1 MDYQQYLEA
10 LKARPIPKEMSF
22 PATEYE
28 ARIDKVRARLDAA
41 GLDGLLASF
50 VNSVSYLSG
59 YQVFATDLPAFLLL
73 PRDGD
78 PVLVVVA
85 IEIPGALLSG
95 AVDDVR
101 GLDWLSPDG
110 SAGLLQAVIQEK
122 GLAGARIGFE
132 PRRPGLSVDI
142 YERIRGTLAG
152 ARFEDASDLVGEV
165 RRIKSPAEIEHMRQ
179 AAAITRK
186 GIEAGLA
193 AVKEGATENDIA
205 APGFAAMVAAGGEY
219 FSTQPIVSAAHR
231 TGWVHT
237 TYRRTVLSRGDA
249 VILEFGAAYHRYST
263 GIMHTAVVG
272 PPSAQVERLAGAS
285 NDALEQ
291 LFATAAPGR
300 TAHDVALDVKQVL
313 KGLDTET
320 YMSGM
325 FGYAIGLGFPPTWRE
340 MLMFITEGNEEV
352 LEPGMTFHSPI
363 SFRIPGELGVGFSE
377 TWALTES
384 GVEVLTDH
392 DRSLHVAR

>member
-325 FGYAIGLGFPPTWRE
+325 FGYAIASGFHR
-340 MLMFITEGNEEV
+340 
-352 LEPGMTFHSPI
+352 PGVKCSCSSPKGT
-363 SFRIPGELGVGFSE
+363 R
-377 TWALTES
+377 
-384 GVEVLTDH
+384 
-392 DRSLHVAR
+392 RSSSPA

>member
-10 LKARPIPKEMSF
+10 LKAKPIPKEMSF
-22 PATEYE
+22 PVAEYE
-28 ARIDKVRARLDAA
+28 ARIDKVRGRLDAA
-41 GLDGLLASF
+41 GLDALLASF

-59 YQVFATDLPAFLLL
+59 YQVFATDLPGFLLL
-73 PRDGD
+73 PREGD

-95 AVDDVR
+95 AVEDVR

-110 SAGLLQAVIQEK
+110 AAGLLQEVIEEK
-122 GLAGARIGFE
+122 GLAGARLGFE

-142 YERIRGTLAG
+142 YERLRGALTE

-179 AAAITRK
+179 AGSITRK

-205 APGFAAMVAAGGEY
+205 APAFAAMVGAGGEY
-219 FSTQPIVSAAHR
+219 FSTQPIVTAGHR
-231 TGWVHT
+231 TGWAHT
-237 TYRRTVLSRGDA
+237 TYKRTTLSRGDA
-249 VILEFGAAYHRYST
+249 VILEFGAAYQRYSA

-285 NDALEQ
+285 NEALEQ
-291 LFATAAPGR
+291 LFASAAPGR
-300 TAHDVALDVKQVL
+300 TAHDVALDVKKVL
-313 KGLDTET
+313 KGLDAET

-340 MLMFITEGNEEV
+340 MIMFITEGNEDV
-352 LEPGMTFHSPI
+352 LEPGMTFHSPM
-363 SFRIPGELGVGFSE
+363 SFRVPGELGVGFSD
-377 TWALTES
+377 TWVVTES
-384 GVEVLTDH
+384 GVEVLTEH
-392 DRSLHVAR
+392 DRSLHVAG